1 VLLLQLNKN
10 AKKNITENEE
20 KGKSEKAV
28 ALDEAFFYS
37 KAKQQHH

>member
-10 AKKNITENEE
+10 AKKKIQRTK

-28 ALDEAFFYS
+28 ALNGAFFYL